1 MANVKISPE
10 VQDVLNRG
18 AIEGN
23 VFKLPEG
30 QLERDL
36 YVAVDK
42 VLKALGGK
50 WKRGTGHV
58 FPSDPSE
65 KLGRTLNTGIAVD
78 EKKQFQAFFTPP
90 ELAAKVVQMA
100 DVSGKYVLEPSA
112 GGGALVKECIAQGAS
127 SVFMVEI
134 NEEFLSTLIKSVA
147 PSLKCGGITLDF
159 LKFATEQPEF
169 DRVVM
174 NPPFTKNQDVKHV
187 EHAFKFLKPGGKLVA
202 IMANNQSRKLFQK
215 LIEGKNYAIEEVDAG
230 AFKESGTM
238 VRTLILTLWKTPV
251 TSKL

>member
-18 AIEGN
+18 TVEGD

-30 QLERDL
+30 QLDREL

-65 KLGRTLNTGIAVD
+65 KLGRTLDAGVAVD

-112 GGGALVKECIAQGAS
+112 GEGALVKECLAQGAKEVHAIELNREHEKALYNS
-127 SVFMVEI
+127 GASLVFIE
-134 NEEFLSTLIKSVA
+134 
-147 PSLKCGGITLDF
+147 DF
-159 LKFATEQPEF
+159 LESQGLESLAE
-169 DRVVM
+169 RIVM
-174 NPPFTKNQDVKHV
+174 NPPFTKNQDCKHV
-187 EHAFKFLKPGGKLVA
+187 ERAYNEFLKPGGKLVA
-202 IMANNQSRKLFQK
+202 IMANNQSRKPFQK

-230 AFKESGTM
+230 AFKDSGTM